1 MVCLLRMQLPHPRSS
16 TQYWK
21 IDGSSFDLVHDAKSK
36 GSKYLDFG
44 IAHTCASSSCLR
56 GVLVYSLEFRVC
68 IDDHL
73 WRCPLS
79 FRIGAIIRTSRYAI
93 LLYLEYGLRTPYA
106 INAYVKMKMQLLNH
120 PHSKLK
126 DFKE

>member
-1 MVCLLRMQLPHPRSS
+1 VQGQCEQNPGLRIRTNIKAGGRLDCYECNHRILGTLPSIGKSMVHPLTWR
-16 TQYWK
+16 
-21 IDGSSFDLVHDAKSK
+21 DAKSK

-44 IAHTCASSSCLR
+44 IAHICASSSCLR

-79 FRIGAIIRTSRYAI
+79 FRIGAIIRTSLYVI
-93 LLYLEYGLRTPYA
+93 LLHLEYGYA
-106 INAYVKMKMQLLNH
+106 LCML
-120 PHSKLK
+120 
-126 DFKE
+126 